1 MSLLD
6 ENFDFDIKDLIISGL
21 KGLFNPELEDD
32 RYTLITFLPFRKS
45 YLLDATIMVA
55 DFEPSKSGKYY
66 IGYDLLDTPTI
77 KRIKFKLFDPDYV
90 VPFTN
95 IKYNSLH
102 RHDEAVTTKLQGYT
116 IIGSAYDGNLAWL
129 KLDVQDIINGGKSP
143 IINSGFERDVYKK
156 SVNNIIYDWLMRT
169 PHMHVNYEYIKFF
182 I

>member
-6 ENFDFDIKDLIISGL
+6 ENFDLDIKDLIISGL

-32 RYTLITFLPFRKS
+32 RCTLITFLPFRKS
-45 YLLDATIMVA
+45 YLSDATIIVA

-90 VPFTN
+90 VPFTKV
-95 IKYNSLH
+95 KYNPLY
-102 RHDEAVTTKLQGYT
+102 RHDEAVITKLQGYT
-116 IIGSAYDGNLAWL
+116 IMGSVCDGNLAWL

-156 SVNNIIYDWLMRT
+156 SINNIKYDWLMKV
-169 PHMHVNYEYIKFF
+169 PNIYKSFYQSFM
-182 I
+182 